1 MSGLYKYLDSKLNCQ
16 AIKQQ
21 TVAGI
26 RTRLLDKSSPWQTSE
41 SKIRNKTILDTI
53 LAWVNSAGPNLISD
67 PGWLSKLLDHLRQ
80 IPEVNPGLVSWLD
93 SLATPGLSDLGSG
106 IQQSLLHLIKTTREL
121 HAFNTGSADLANR
134 IYYNIKCWIY
144 SVFTLVLD
152 KGIYRSH
159 SILSPPLVGE
169 NLVKRQ
175 CLDTGLE
182 TQCLRYKLPSLAINP
197 DYLFFISGSYYLVD
211 TLIDSRPDESSSISI
226 IGLLGEIKTL
236 LDMPADQSSSIPVT
250 TPAQFLYS
258 KLVSG
263 GYSHAKINM
272 AKYCL
277 QTEIDCFKLQRN
289 PDLTRQ
295 QLIQLTLDK
304 GISTGRL
311 VIAGLVDE
319 ESTPSNSG
327 DLFDQY
333 CVLMQVIDD
342 LADFGE
348 DILAGGIKTSAHLLL
363 NPIKNVP
370 STVSYAGY
378 ALCVLD
384 MILDWLIKCQEAGHF
399 DNNQLHILKSGY
411 CNYWCYAVSKNAS
424 EFIKPDISQL
434 DREVLEL
441 VRDLYW
447 FDADYIKDLRERK
460 NKNKAGL
467 TRIKDF

>member
-1 MSGLYKYLDSKLNCQ
+1 MAGNFNIHQYIDSKLSSQ

-26 RTRLLDKSSPWQTSE
+26 RARLLELDKTSPWQTSD
-41 SKIRNKTILDTI
+41 SKIRNKTILDAF
-53 LAWVNSAGPNLISD
+53 LAWVDSAGPSLVSD
-67 PGWLSKLLDHLRQ
+67 PDWHSKLLDYLRQ
-80 IPEVNPGLVSWLD
+80 IPEVNPGIVSWLE
-93 SLATPGLSDLGSG
+93 SVLLTGTRTRVILSN
-106 IQQSLLHLIKTTREL
+106 IQQSLLHLIKTTRES
-121 HAFNTGSADLANR
+121 HITYASQTDLADS

-144 SVFTLVLD
+144 SVFTLVLA
-152 KGIYRSH
+152 KGI
-159 SILSPPLVGE
+159 
-169 NLVKRQ
+169 
-175 CLDTGLE
+175 
-182 TQCLRYKLPSLAINP
+182 YKLPSLAINP

-211 TLIDSRPDESSSISI
+211 TLIDSRSDEPTSKITR
-226 IGLLGEIKTL
+226 LLDEIKTL
-236 LDMPADQSSSIPVT
+236 LDTPADQSSSIPVT

-263 GYSHAKINM
+263 GYSPAKVNM

-277 QTEIDCFKLQRN
+277 RAEMDCFKLQRN

-311 VIAGLVDE
+311 VIAGLLDAD
-319 ESTPSNSG
+319 STTDLDCKKANNA
-327 DLFDQY
+327 LFDQY

-348 DILAGGIKTSAHLLL
+348 DIQAGEIKTSAHLLPFTL
-363 NPIKNVP
+363 NSIK
-370 STVSYAGY
+370 TVSYAGY
-378 ALCVLD
+378 AVCVLD
-384 MILDWLIKCQEAGHF
+384 MILDWLSSCQVSGLF

-434 DREVLEL
+434 DKEVLEL

-447 FDADYIKDLRERK
+447 FDVDYIKELRERK
-460 NKNKAGL
+460 NKNKDGL
-467 TRIKDF
+467 TRIITDD

>member
-1 MSGLYKYLDSKLNCQ
+1 MTELYKYLDSKLNCQ
-16 AIKQQ
+16 ASKQH

-26 RTRLLDKSSPWQTSE
+26 RTRLLELDKSSPWQTSE
-41 SKIRNKTILDTI
+41 SKIRNNTILDTI
-53 LAWVNSAGPNLISD
+53 LAWVNSTGTNLISD
-67 PGWLSKLLDHLRQ
+67 PGWLSKLLDLLRQ
-80 IPEVNPGLVSWLD
+80 IPEVNPGLVSWLE
-93 SLATPGLSDLGSG
+93 SGLLTGNSVVLSN
-106 IQQSLLHLIKTTREL
+106 IQQSLLHLIKTTRES
-121 HAFNTGSADLANR
+121 HITYASQTDLADC

-144 SVFTLVLD
+144 SVFTLVLA
-152 KGIYRSH
+152 KGIY
-159 SILSPPLVGE
+159 
-169 NLVKRQ
+169 
-175 CLDTGLE
+175 
-182 TQCLRYKLPSLAINP
+182 KLPCLAINP

-211 TLIDSRPDESSSISI
+211 TLVDSRPDEPTSKIT
-226 IGLLGEIKTL
+226 GLLDEIKTL
-236 LDMPADQSSSIPVT
+236 LDMPADRASCIPVK
-250 TPAQFLYS
+250 TPAEFLYS

-263 GYSHAKINM
+263 GYSPAKINM

-277 QTEIDCFKLQRN
+277 RAEMDCFKLQRN

-304 GISTGRL
+304 GISTGHL
-311 VIAGLVDE
+311 VIAGLVNE

-348 DILAGGIKTSAHLLL
+348 DIQAGGIKTSAHLLPFTL
-363 NPIKNVP
+363 NSINA
-370 STVSYAGY
+370 VSYAGY

-411 CNYWCYAVSKNAS
+411 CNYWCYAVSKNAC
-424 EFIKPDISQL
+424 EFIKPDVHQL
-434 DREVLEL
+434 DKDVLDL

-447 FDADYIKDLRERK
+447 FDADYIKELRERK

-467 TRIKDF
+467 TRIITDD

>member
-1 MSGLYKYLDSKLNCQ
+1 MSGNFNIHQYLDSKLNNQ

-21 TVAGI
+21 TGAGI
-26 RTRLLDKSSPWQTSE
+26 RSRLLELDKSHPWQTSD
-41 SKIRNKTILDTI
+41 SKIRNKTILDAF
-53 LAWVNSAGPNLISD
+53 LAWVDSAGPSLVSD
-67 PGWLSKLLDHLRQ
+67 PDWHSKLLDYLRQ
-80 IPEVNPGLVSWLD
+80 IPGIDPGIVSWLE
-93 SLATPGLSDLGSG
+93 SVLLTGTRTRVILSN

-121 HAFNTGSADLANR
+121 HAFNTGSADLADS

-144 SVFTLVLD
+144 SVFTLVLA
-152 KGIYRSH
+152 KGI
-159 SILSPPLVGE
+159 
-169 NLVKRQ
+169 
-175 CLDTGLE
+175 
-182 TQCLRYKLPSLAINP
+182 YKLPSLAINP

-211 TLIDSRPDESSSISI
+211 TLIDSRSDEPTSKIT
-226 IGLLGEIKTL
+226 GLLDEIKTL
-236 LDMPADQSSSIPVT
+236 LDTPADQASSIPVT
-250 TPAQFLYS
+250 TPAEFLYS

-263 GYSHAKINM
+263 GYSPAEVNM

-277 QTEIDCFKLQRN
+277 QTEAECFKLQRN

-295 QLIQLTLDK
+295 LLIQLTLDK

-384 MILDWLIKCQEAGHF
+384 MILDWLSSCQVSGLF

-434 DREVLEL
+434 DKEVLEL

-467 TRIKDF
+467 TRIKVF